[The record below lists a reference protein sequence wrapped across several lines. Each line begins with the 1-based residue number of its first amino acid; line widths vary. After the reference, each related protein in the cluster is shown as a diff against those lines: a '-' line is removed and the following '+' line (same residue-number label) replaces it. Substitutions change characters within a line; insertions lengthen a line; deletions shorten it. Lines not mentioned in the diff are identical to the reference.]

1 MLKKELV
8 IAPVSEAAL
17 ILIAA
22 IIGWASHQPLVFAS
36 LGPTIYE
43 MIETPKQPSA
53 RPYNVVVGHLIGVLA
68 AFAAIYILQGW
79 NAPQVSALGVP
90 LTRVWTATLAALITV
105 VFTLIARAKQPAAL
119 ATTLLISLGLM
130 QTWVQGG
137 IIMGGVVLIT
147 LLGEPIRRMR
157 LQSLSANNG

>member
-1 MLKKELV
+1 MSRKELL

-36 LGPTIYE
+36 LGPTVYE

-68 AFAAIYILQGW
+68 GFAAIYIVQGW
-79 NAPQVSALGVP
+79 EAPQVSALGVP
-90 LTRVWTATLAALITV
+90 LTRVWTATIAALLTV
-105 VFTLIARAKQPAAL
+105 FFTLLARATQPAAL

-130 QTWVQGG
+130 QTWTQGG
-137 IIMGGVVLIT
+137 IIMGGVVLIAI
-147 LLGEPIRRMR
+147 LGEPLRRMR
-157 LQSLSANNG
+157 LQSAKS